1 MIRTIIIFIIIFVLL
16 SVVKSFFKMSRL
28 KSGSNKNVNAD
39 KKKSDTKKDD
49 SNIIDAKYEEIN

>member
-28 KSGSNKNVNAD
+28 KSGSNKNVNTG